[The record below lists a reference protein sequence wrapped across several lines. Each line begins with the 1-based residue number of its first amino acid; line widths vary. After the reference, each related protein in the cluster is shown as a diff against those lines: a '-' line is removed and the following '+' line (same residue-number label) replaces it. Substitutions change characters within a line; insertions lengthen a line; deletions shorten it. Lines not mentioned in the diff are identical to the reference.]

1 MKTTPGEDALKIV
14 EVTRKGLEFYVNL
27 VDEAVAEFEN
37 TDSNFERSSTVGKML
52 SNSIVCY
59 REVICER
66 KYKLMWQ
73 ASLFI
78 TALF

>member
-37 TDSNFERSSTVGKML
+37 IDSNFERSSTVGKML
-52 SNSIVCY
+52 
-59 REVICER
+59 
-66 KYKLMWQ
+66 
-73 ASLFI
+73 
-78 TALF
+78 